1 MHNIYISLIGGLG
14 NQLFQVAL
22 GHALMKISSNNII
35 YDISRFNKY
44 KDHSLKVNS
53 LFPEKK
59 FINLK
64 NKIFKKR
71 IEERHCGFDD
81 LLIQK
86 IINQSIS
93 KDVNVSGYFQSLS
106 YFSLFIPEIRAMIK
120 KRIELLFPVLNSM
133 SLKNKLQRT
142 LGIHIRRGDK
152 LSKVNK
158 SIYGKRST
166 KEIINNIEL
175 IFFKGNFARIL
186 LIGDDYEYLNNL
198 RSLIKLDAEIN
209 LSNDLLGNYCDL
221 VDFYLLANVKSL
233 IISNSTFSLW
243 AGYLSNGE
251 VYYPT
256 PFYPYPRHKINLNH
270 NYEDLIFP
278 DWIPYNVNLDA

>member
-93 KDVNVSGYFQSLS
+93 KDVNVCGYFQSLS
-106 YFSLFIPEIRAMIK
+106 YFSLFIPEIREMIK
-120 KRIELLFPVLNSM
+120 KRIEFLFPELNSM
-133 SLKNKLQRT
+133 TLKNKLQRT
-142 LGIHIRRGDK
+142 IGIHIRRGDK

-158 SIYGKRST
+158 SIYGQRSI

-175 IFFKGNFARIL
+175 IFLKGNFERIL

-209 LSNDLLGNYCDL
+209 LSNDLLDNYSDL
-221 VDFYLLANVKSL
+221 IDFYLLANVGSL
-233 IISNSTFSLW
+233 VISNSTFSLW

-278 DWIPYNVNLDA
+278 DWTPYNVNLDA

>member
-1 MHNIYISLIGGLG
+1 MQNIYISLIGGLG

-35 YDISRFNKY
+35 YDVSRFNKY

-93 KDVNVSGYFQSLS
+93 KDVNVCGYFQSLS
-106 YFSLFIPEIRAMIK
+106 YFSLFIPEIREMIK
-120 KRIELLFPVLNSM
+120 KRIEFLFPELNSM
-133 SLKNKLQRT
+133 TLKNKLQRT
-142 LGIHIRRGDK
+142 IGIHIRRGDK

-158 SIYGKRST
+158 SIYGQRSI

-175 IFFKGNFARIL
+175 IFLKGNFERIL

-209 LSNDLLGNYCDL
+209 LSNDLLDNYCDL
-221 VDFYLLANVKSL
+221 IDFYLLANVGSL
-233 IISNSTFSLW
+233 VISNSTFSLW

-278 DWIPYNVNLDA
+278 DWTPYNVNLDA

>member
-35 YDISRFNKY
+35 YDASRFNKY

-86 IINQSIS
+86 IINHSIS
-93 KDVNVSGYFQSLS
+93 KDVNVCGYFQSLS

-120 KRIELLFPVLNSM
+120 KRIELLFPELNSM
-133 SLKNKLQRT
+133 TLKNKLQRT

-152 LSKVNK
+152 LSKVNS
-158 SIYGKRST
+158 SIYGNRST

-175 IFFKGNFARIL
+175 IFLKGDFARIL

-198 RSLIKLDAEIN
+198 RSLIKLEAEIN
-209 LSNDLLGNYCDL
+209 LSNDLLDNYCDL
-221 VDFYLLANVKSL
+221 LDFYLLANVKSL